1 MDCIFCKI
9 VQKEIPAKIIF
20 EDDSSIS
27 FLDAFPLKFG
37 HVLVIPKNHHSKLQD
52 LSNDENTSLF
62 RMVQKITPKLESVS
76 DSSLIAIHNGKNAG
90 QEIPHVHVHLIPR
103 DKNDGAG
110 PIHSMFSKKVE
121 SSDAEIDELLKVLKS

>member
-1 MDCIFCKI
+1 M
-9 VQKEIPAKIIF
+9 QKEIPAKIIF

-37 HVLVIPKNHHSKLQD
+37 HVLVIPKNHHAKLQD
-52 LSNDENTSLF
+52 LSSTEIISLF
-62 RMVQKITPKLESVS
+62 QMVHKIIPKLESVS

-121 SSDAEIDELLKVLKS
+121 SSDEKIDELLKVLKS